1 MSDTKYLYD
10 MSEGDATM
18 RTVLGGKGA
27 NLAEMKRL
35 GIPVPD
41 GFTVSTAACVAT
53 MEAHGEWPE
62 GLWDDVQTALARL
75 EERTGRTLGGA
86 EKPLLLSVRSGA
98 VFSMPGMMDTILNL
112 GVSDETVEV
121 LGAEADNPRFA
132 WDSYRR
138 FLQMYGEVVEGV
150 PPHLYE
156 DELTALKARRGVEQD
171 T

>member
-10 MSEGDATM
+10 MSEGNATM

-35 GIPVPD
+35 GVPVPD

-53 MEAHGEWPE
+53 MKAHGVWPDGQWE
-62 GLWDDVQTALARL
+62 DVLEALRRL

-86 EKPLLLSVRSGA
+86 DKPLLLSVRSGA
-98 VFSMPGMMDTILNL
+98 VHSMPGMMDTILNL
-112 GVSDETVEV
+112 GIGDETVEA
-121 LGAEADNPRFA
+121 LGAESDNPRFA

-138 FLQMYGEVVEGV
+138 FLQMYGEV
-150 PPHLYE
+150 
-156 DELTALKARRGVEQD
+156 
-171 T
+171 